1 MVDGASDRRGGHQK
15 KKKVTFECT
24 EGNGTPNVLC
34 GKQQMV
40 QNKRN
45 KETFSYIFFEAR
57 VKVSQKRGREKERRR
72 RKEP

>member
-1 MVDGASDRRGGHQK
+1 MERPIYCVD
-15 KKKVTFECT
+15 
-24 EGNGTPNVLC
+24 P
-34 GKQQMV
+34 KQQMV